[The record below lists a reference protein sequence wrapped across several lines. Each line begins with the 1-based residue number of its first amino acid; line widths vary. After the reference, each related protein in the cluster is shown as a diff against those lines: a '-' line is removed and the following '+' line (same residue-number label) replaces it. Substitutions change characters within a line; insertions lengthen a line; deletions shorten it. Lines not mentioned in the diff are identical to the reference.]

1 MAEITGG
8 EVHLGHNGNG
18 DVRIDGLQ
26 NVFTGMGTSR
36 DKTTRTTVDAIRFM
50 PKEDLE
56 GLYVHWLMRRIVDL
70 IADESTRKGF
80 EILFGGEGVNA
91 QTLSGVEQAIED
103 LEILHNFNHAAKT
116 SRLYGGSA
124 IVLYIDDGRR
134 AFEPVDVANIR
145 AVEGME
151 VLDRHQI
158 APVIDEDS
166 LYDYSK
172 PTHYQIISG
181 DLIQQPNLIRIHKD
195 RILRFDGIWLPYR
208 VRQKNYGWGMSVL
221 QSVYESFKHYYT
233 GTSSIATLLTEFD
246 IFVHKVRGLASMLA
260 AGKETQVKNR
270 LELNDMSKSIYRG
283 YAIDAE
289 KEELAFVSR
298 QFGGV
303 SEILEKLRL
312 DVIAASGIPHTLLF
326 GQSPSGLGA
335 TGRSEERDF
344 AKICHHYQET
354 HFRKPLMKLM
364 RYVMASRTGPIKGD
378 QPDNWRIGF
387 KPLFEMNERELAD
400 VRARVAA
407 VDARYI
413 QVGVLTPQEVADSR
427 FGKSEY
433 SIETTIDPSI
443 AREIPEKAQ
452 KGDVPPGGRDPLD
465 QSSGT
470 LPIDGTRNAADSQ
483 EVEDQGQAGLYLTGD
498 LEHVRG
504 DVKFTDKALHS
515 RAVSAAKA
523 KFKVWPSAYASG
535 YVVQRYKE
543 MYKRKHGSLSGAFK
557 NDEGEVHADD
567 LSKWFKEEWVRIGAN
582 GEILGPCGGRG
593 EKEGKPKCLPKAK
606 AQGMSKE
613 GRKQIVARKR
623 RKDPDADRK
632 GKAKM
637 VSSKVDAEGANTHAY
652 ATKEEAEVKAKEM
665 GCNGYH
671 LHETDDGPVYM
682 PCSTHES
689 FQKVLKSDGHDKNDA
704 IDPLKAE
711 GLILADIDEA
721 AQITAEDIDAALNQ
735 WKEEAPERFKDILEA
750 DDAEPVK

>member
-1 MAEITGG
+1 MANITESGG
-8 EVHLGHNGNG
+8 VVNLGHNGQE

-36 DKTTRTTVDAIRFM
+36 DKTTRTTVSAITFM
-50 PKEDLE
+50 NKEDLE
-56 GLYVHWLMRRIVDL
+56 GLYVHWLTRRIVDL
-70 IADESTRKGF
+70 VANECTREGF

-103 LEILHNFNHAAKT
+103 LEILQYFNEAAKT

-124 IVLYIDDGRR
+124 LVLYIDDGRP
-134 AFEPVDVANIR
+134 AYMPVDRNNIR
-145 AVEGME
+145 SVEGME
-151 VLDRHQI
+151 CLDRHQI
-158 APVIDEDS
+158 APIISEES

-172 PTHYQIISG
+172 ATYYQIISG
-181 DLIQQPNLIRIHKD
+181 DLIQQPNLFRIHKD

-246 IFVHKVRGLASMLA
+246 VFVHKVRGLASMLA
-260 AGKETQVKNR
+260 AGKESQVKNR

-289 KEELAFVSR
+289 KEELEFVGR

-303 SEILEKLRL
+303 PEILEKLRV
-312 DVIAASGIPHTLLF
+312 DIIGASGIPHTLLF

-344 AKICHHYQET
+344 AKTCHHYQET
-354 HFRKPLMKLM
+354 HLRRQLQKLM
-364 RYVMASRTGPIKGD
+364 TYVMLSKNGPTKG
-378 QPDNWRIGF
+378 QLPENWRIGW

-443 AREIPEKAQ
+443 RRELPEKAA

-465 QSSGT
+465 QANGT
-470 LPIDGTRNAADSQ
+470 LPMDGTRNATDS
-483 EVEDQGQAGLYLTGD
+483 EESVNDEAGLFLPRD
-498 LEHVRG
+498 LEHIRG
-504 DVKFTDKALHS
+504 DVKFTDKSLHNA
-515 RAVSAAKA
+515 AVAAAKS

-535 YVVQRYKE
+535 YVVQHYKAA
-543 MYKRKHGSLSGAFK
+543 YKKKHGSLSGAFK
-557 NDEGEVHADD
+557 NDDGELHADD
-567 LSKWFKEEWVRIGAN
+567 LDKWFKEKWVRIGAN
-582 GEILGPCGGRG
+582 GEILGPCGAR
-593 EKEGKPKCLPKAK
+593 EKGEGKPKCLPEAK

-613 GRKQIVARKR
+613 ARKTIVARKR
-623 RKDPDADRK
+623 RKDPNANRK

-637 VSSKVDAEGANTHAY
+637 VSSKVDAIE
-652 ATKEEAEVKAKEM
+652 
-665 GCNGYH
+665 
-671 LHETDDGPVYM
+671 P
-682 PCSTHES
+682 
-689 FQKVLKSDGHDKNDA
+689 
-704 IDPLKAE
+704 IKAE
-711 GLILADIDEA
+711 GLILSDIDEA
-721 AQITAEDIDAALNQ
+721 SLVTEEDVQAALSE
-735 WKEEAPERFKDILEA
+735 WKQQAPERFKDILEA
-750 DDAEPVK
+750 EDAEPSK